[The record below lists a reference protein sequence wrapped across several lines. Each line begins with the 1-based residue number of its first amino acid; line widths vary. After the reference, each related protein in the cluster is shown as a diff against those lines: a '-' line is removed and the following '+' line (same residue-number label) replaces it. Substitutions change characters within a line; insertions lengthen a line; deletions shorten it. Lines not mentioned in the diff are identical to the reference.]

1 MSRTKGGSTARDDPH
16 NKATKRNKENPVS
29 DTVFL
34 IQNENDVLRMKYT
47 ICYLETHS
55 STTR

>member
-1 MSRTKGGSTARDDPH
+1 MSRNRVNSSARDDTH

-34 IQNENDVLRMKYT
+34 IQNENDVLRMK
-47 ICYLETHS
+47 
-55 STTR
+55 

>member
-34 IQNENDVLRMKYT
+34 IQNENDVLRMKYS
-47 ICYLETHS
+47 ICYSETHS
-55 STTR
+55 